1 MNGKSAKVKDVST
14 DGGALTLRLDDGRVI
29 GVPLAW
35 FPSLVEASPAERKR
49 WRPSAAGRG
58 IHWTALD
65 YDLSVE
71 GILAGH
77 HEHPNALRYTR
88 SFRLKQKV
96 QAKPSR
102 HPKLRRKVPA

>member
-14 DGGALTLRLDDGRVI
+14 DDGALTLWLDDGRVV
-29 GVPLAW
+29 GVPLSW
-35 FPSLVEASPAERKR
+35 FPSLVEASPKERNT
-49 WRPSAAGRG
+49 WRRSGAGSG
-58 IHWTALD
+58 IHWVALD

-88 SFRLKQKV
+88 DFRRKQKV
-96 QAKPSR
+96 QGKASR
-102 HPKLRRKVPA
+102 HLKPGRKVPV